1 MAAVIP
7 IRSPKCLKSSGGRK
21 KNLELRSREHLTP
34 DEVERVIA
42 AARLR
47 GRYGNRDAL
56 LIMLAYRH
64 GLRASEL
71 ITLRWDQIDYKA
83 GTLHVNRLKQGS
95 PSTHPIRGPEIRLLH
110 AWQHDQGGATY
121 VFNSERG
128 GPLTRAS
135 VHYVVTRAGIAAGI
149 EFPVHAHMLRH
160 ATGYYLA
167 NAGQDTRAIQLYL
180 GHKNIQHTVRYTELS
195 PQQRFKD
202 FWKD

>member
-7 IRSPKCLKSSGGRK
+7 IQTLKCLKSPGGRR
-21 KNLELRSREHLTP
+21 KNQELRSREHLTP
-34 DEVERVIA
+34 DEVERLIA

-56 LIMLAYRH
+56 LIMLAFRH

-71 ITLRWDQIDYKA
+71 IALRWDQIDFKA

-95 PSTHPIRGPEIRLLH
+95 SSTHPIRGPEIRLLH
-110 AWQHDQGGATY
+110 TWQNEQDGGTY
-121 VFNSERG
+121 IFTSERG
-128 GPLTRAS
+128 GPMTRVN
-135 VHYVVTRAGIAAGI
+135 VHYVVTRAALAAGI

-160 ATGYYLA
+160 ATGFYLA

-195 PQQRFKD
+195 PQRFKD

>member
-1 MAAVIP
+1 M
-7 IRSPKCLKSSGGRK
+7 
-21 KNLELRSREHLTP
+21 
-34 DEVERVIA
+34 IA

-56 LIMLAYRH
+56 LIMLAFRH
-64 GLRASEL
+64 GFRASEL
-71 ITLRWDQIDYKA
+71 IALRWDQIDFKA
-83 GTLHVNRLKQGS
+83 GSLHVNRLKRGS

-110 AWQHDQGGATY
+110 MWQHEQDGGTY
-121 VFNSERG
+121 ILTSERG
-128 GPLTRAS
+128 GPMNRIN
-135 VHYVVTRAGIAAGI
+135 VHHIVVAAAKAAGI

-160 ATGYYLA
+160 ACGFYLA

-195 PQQRFKD
+195 PQRFKD